1 MIRNLRWIFVIAAV
15 AFIPETTIGQ
25 ICTPDTGL
33 KIPGFKPAILPDG
46 DINQAY
52 SVGITVK
59 VFKDTQVSQGGQ
71 TVSATVDSMVL
82 QTVLGLP
89 AGLKY
94 ECLNSCQFTPS
105 KLSCVKIDGTP
116 TQSGV
121 FPLKLPIMIYA
132 KVFGV
137 VPLSRPDTLRNFV
150 LLVKG
155 NSASI
160 SDVNTVGMSVYPNPA
175 NKVVHVISKDEP
187 RIFNLLG
194 EQVLISM
201 KKEDFGYEMDIQS
214 LSTGIYFVRS
224 REGSVKL
231 IVE

>member
-1 MIRNLRWIFVIAAV
+1 MIRNLKWIIVIAVLAI
-15 AFIPETTIGQ
+15 IPQTTIGQ

-33 KIPGFKPAILPDG
+33 KIPGFKPAILPNG
-46 DINQAY
+46 DVNQAY

-82 QTVLGLP
+82 LGVLGMP

-94 ECLNSCQFTPS
+94 ECLNTCKFTPS
-105 KLSCVKIDGTP
+105 TLSCVKIDGTP
-116 TQSGV
+116 TQAGL

-150 LLVKG
+150 LLVNG

-160 SDVNTVGMSVYPNPA
+160 ADVEKMGLSVYPNPA
-175 NKVVHVISKDEP
+175 KTFAHVVSSEKPEV
-187 RIFNLLG
+187 FNFVG
-194 EQVLISM
+194 ERMAVDI
-201 KKEDFGYEMDIQS
+201 KKEEFGFELNLAGLNS
-214 LSTGIYFVRS
+214 GVYFIRN
-224 REGSVKL
+224 RQGTVKL
-231 IVE
+231 LID

>member
-1 MIRNLRWIFVIAAV
+1 MIRNLRWIFVIAAL
-15 AFIPETTIGQ
+15 AIIPESTFGQ

-33 KIPGFKPAILPDG
+33 KVPGFKPAILPNG
-46 DINQAY
+46 DVNQAY

-89 AGLKY
+89 TGLKY
-94 ECLNSCQFTPS
+94 ECLNSCKFTPS

-116 TQSGV
+116 TQSGL

-150 LLVKG
+150 LLVNG
-155 NSASI
+155 NSASVEEMK
-160 SDVNTVGMSVYPNPA
+160 SLGMKAFPNPA
-175 NKVVHVISKDEP
+175 KTKVHVVTNQIP
-187 RIFNLLG
+187 TLYNLVG
-194 EQVLISM
+194 EQMFVAA
-201 KKEDFGYEMDIQS
+201 KKEDLGYELDIQT
-214 LSTGIYFVRS
+214 LKTGVYIIRNG
-224 REGSVKL
+224 EGSVKL